1 MATWFLGKI
10 SHPTLDEQN
19 IQRINREVYLVDAV
33 SFTDAEAQLIRKLQG
48 DIPHLKVEGVSKI
61 KLSEVFMEGN
71 DGLFFKMRVLYISFN
86 ERTQKEVYT
95 PHTMLINAENP
106 GDAYVLLK
114 QKLGALNDY
123 KITDINQSPI
133 VRILA
138 YEDSEKLEKIA

>member
-10 SHPTLDEQN
+10 SHPTLDERN
-19 IQRINREVYLVDAV
+19 IQKTNREVYLVDAV
-33 SFTDAEAQLIRKLQG
+33 SFTDAEARLIRKLQG
-48 DIPHLKVEGVSKI
+48 EIPHLKVEGVSKI
-61 KLSEVFMEGN
+61 KLSEVFMEDN
-71 DGLFFKMRVLYISFN
+71 DGLFFKMRVLYVSFN
-86 ERTQKEVYT
+86 ERTQKEVLT

-138 YEDSEKLEKIA
+138 YDDSEELEKIA

>member
-10 SHPTLDEQN
+10 SHPTLDERN
-19 IQRINREVYLVDAV
+19 IQKTNREVYLVDAV
-33 SFTDAEAQLIRKLQG
+33 SFTDAEARLIRKLQG
-48 DIPHLKVEGVSKI
+48 EIPHLKVEGVSKI
-61 KLSEVFMEGN
+61 KLSEVFMEDN

-86 ERTQKEVYT
+86 ERTQKEVLT

-138 YEDSEKLEKIA
+138 YDDSEKLEK